1 MGDVFSGET
10 EIDTQVCVSGV
21 KDDQL
26 YERVKRDSV
35 TKYMKNGWGSTKYL
49 ANYAKSGDAQFR
61 AYYNFGKHQFIDGLP
76 RCEVFAYAMDRS
88 RVNNF
93 IYSQLGNS
101 IIITGFQFYRNPM
114 DEDWVQFKLQEDYD
128 YDYDHSTL
136 TRNDRYYSYI
146 SYAYNATTNKYDATL
161 KGITQKKRVVSEV
174 INHYFESYDSS
185 YDTQHVVTSHRTTE
199 ILVGSGLTISDTVV
213 EQSHTQEQV
222 PVGTGISSV
231 NYIPLSTDTVSTGTP
246 DENITVS
253 VDNYPPNHLF
263 LIVTYLEND
272 TRKIWLCDTTDYPT
286 FLQYDTIYSSS
297 DYDKRLEVYPIAT
310 LRFWNNNIDSDR
322 NTEKY
327 KSTKKLLKKINLN
340 IDDVIQQLN
349 EGTDLSHIRHVFFG
363 YYLNPHDTD
372 PIISQVLWEQF
383 DYLHKTVLANVEVL
397 RKVTFKVTEDTNGGT
412 YNCEYMWR
420 HWPAEQKE
428 EVIGPIGTYKHY
440 IRQTSYMKFYRITR
454 DIVAIDGYNN
464 SGGFAYAGMF
474 GRRRITEK
482 VSIVVY
488 DGCELVSYQ
497 QDGEGGG
504 WDYYP
509 VYGNQVYEQEIV
521 APYTYEIMDKGKYV
535 YGHRDDGTDIDGYVA
550 EYPPTEPGHPQIIE
564 FHGPASMGLHAF
576 GGFENFIPPYVQRFE
591 DYDYRIDGTDLPST
605 YGYYPDSE
613 LVMQKQVDATHTI
626 TYRCYRNLNDYV
638 ISAEDG
644 VDGGS
649 AIHLTD
655 YDHENQ
661 YTFPLFVGTVN
672 SLGTIQK
679 TKLLGYVVH
688 MTFFSYVKT
697 ELSWFESTGFFVV
710 SRLFMIV
717 IAAVSFGYA
726 MTVTGPAMAGMT
738 ATQALTAIATK
749 AAIAGAL
756 YLALQVISSLDIGVE
771 LKIIASVAVT
781 VVSMYAGG
789 MFNDFNMS
797 TVAGLLELPA
807 TAMDVYTKDMSKK
820 MEKLQGKQ
828 EEFTSAYEQRM
839 EGFDSIMQKF
849 DSGLSTGSTVELAIG
864 SSSAYTDQNLATTFS
879 PSLFYNIGTTAYLDL
894 DLVLSGT
901 YRSVSDYCNNAL
913 RLGILTEVS
922 SSEE

>member
-1 MGDVFSGET
+1 MGDIFEGET
-10 EIDTQVCVSGV
+10 EIDTEVCVSGV
-21 KDDQL
+21 KDDKL

-76 RCEVFAYAMDRS
+76 RCEVFAYTMDRS
-88 RVNNF
+88 RVNDF

-114 DEDWVQFKLQEDYD
+114 DEDWVQFRLQEDYD
-128 YDYDHSTL
+128 YDSDHSTL
-136 TRNDRYYSYI
+136 TRDNKYYFYASYT
-146 SYAYNATTNKYDATL
+146 YNATTNKYDATL

-174 INHYFESYDSS
+174 INYYFESYDSS
-185 YDTQHVVTSHRTTE
+185 YDTQHVVISHRTTE
-199 ILVGSGLTISDTVV
+199 ILVDSGLTISDTIV
-213 EQSHTQEQV
+213 EQSHTQEQI
-222 PVGTGISSV
+222 PVGTGVSSV
-231 NYIPLSTDTVSTGTP
+231 NYIPVSTDTVDTGTP
-246 DENITVS
+246 DETITVS

-263 LIVTYLEND
+263 LTVTYLEND
-272 TRKIWLCDTTDYPT
+272 ARKIWLCDTTDYPT

-310 LRFWNNNIDSDR
+310 LRFWNNNIDSDK

-340 IDDVIQQLN
+340 IDDVIKQLN
-349 EGTDLSHIRHVFFG
+349 DGTDLSHIRHVFFG
-363 YYLNPHDTD
+363 YYINPHDTD

-383 DYLHKTVLANVEVL
+383 DYLHRTVLANVEVL

-420 HWPAEQKE
+420 HWPAEHKE
-428 EVIGPIGTYKHY
+428 EVIGPVGTYKHY

-454 DIVAIDGYNN
+454 EIVSIDNYN
-464 SGGFAYAGMF
+464 SGGGSLSYYGMF
-474 GRRRITEK
+474 GRRRITES

-488 DGCELVSYQ
+488 DGC
-497 QDGEGGG
+497 
-504 WDYYP
+504 DYMAGP
-509 VYGNQVYEQEIV
+509 GPDDTFTETITYGNKVYEQEIV
-521 APYTYEIMDKGKYV
+521 APYTYEIMDQGKYV
-535 YGHRDDGTDIDGYVA
+535 YAHNDDGTDTDGYVA

-564 FHGPASMGLHAF
+564 FYGPATTSLHF
-576 GGFENFIPPYVQRFE
+576 DIPSNHWYIPPHVQRFE
-591 DYDYRIDGTDLPST
+591 DYDYRIDGTDIPST

-613 LVMQKQVDATHTI
+613 LVMQKQIDATHTV

-644 VDGGS
+644 IDGGS

-655 YDHENQ
+655 YDHEKQ

-672 SLGTIQK
+672 SLGVIQK

-710 SRLFMIV
+710 SRLFIIV
-717 IAAVSFGYA
+717 ISAVTFGYGAITTLPATAA
-726 MTVTGPAMAGMT
+726 MTAAQV
-738 ATQALTAIATK
+738 ATTIAVK
-749 AAIAGAL
+749 VAAAAAL
-756 YLALQVISSLDIGVE
+756 YLALQFISSLDIGVE
-771 LKIIASVAVT
+771 LKIIASVAAVA
-781 VVSMYAGG
+781 VSMYAGG
-789 MFNDFNMS
+789 AFNDFNMS
-797 TVAGLLELPA
+797 TITGLLELPA
-807 TAMDVYTKDMSKK
+807 TAIDVYTKDMSKK

-839 EGFDSIMQKF
+839 EGFDNILQKF
-849 DSGLSTGSTVELAIG
+849 DSGLSTGSTVDLAVG
-864 SSSAYTDQNLATTFS
+864 SSSVYTDSSLATSFS
-879 PSLFYNIGTTAYLDL
+879 PSIFYSMSTTAYLDL

-913 RLGILTEVS
+913 RLGILTDVS